1 MEVMKD
7 VTFRLAPIRQLGAY
21 NMIHAIKAYKIL
33 EGVRGDKPADLAR
46 LEECLERLSQLAV
59 ECPDIE
65 ELDINPFL
73 IYEKGR
79 GGVVLDARVLLTG
92 AE

>member
-1 MEVMKD
+1 M
-7 VTFRLAPIRQLGAY
+7 IR
-21 NMIHAIKAYKIL
+21 AIKSYKIL
-33 EGVRGDKPADLAR
+33 EGVRGEKPADFAR

-65 ELDINPFL
+65 ELDINPL
-73 IYEKGR
+73 LVYEKGR
-79 GGVVLDARVLLTG
+79 GVVVLDARVLLTG